1 LNRQLSI
8 GYSQIAEGDFVGN
21 VAVRKPDPRRVVESL
36 GIGADEQSQF
46 LQTFLGVSLRT
57 VKRRLAGEAP
67 SKGEQLQLEMLANV
81 NELANQMFGSQEN
94 VRRFL
99 TTPLPTFEG
108 KTALQMLDSVQGY
121 ERVKSVIIGQAYG
134 MF

>member
-1 LNRQLSI
+1 M
-8 GYSQIAEGDFVGN
+8 GN
-21 VAVRKPDPRRVVESL
+21 VSVRKPDPRRVVESL

-46 LQTFLGVSLRT
+46 LQTFLGVSPRT
-57 VKRRLAGEAP
+57 VRRRLEGEAP

-94 VRRFL
+94 ARRFL
-99 TTPLPTFEG
+99 GTPLPAFEG

-121 ERVKSVIIGQAYG
+121 ERVKSVIIGQAHG